1 MVPLEQEDQS
11 QEEDHIPLLEGFQ
24 WESLMDL
31 STLGPSR
38 KRSLSESSLAPP
50 SAHSLL
56 TPQTSKQTG
65 QEGAACPDRRRFST
79 SEKMDCQHEPER
91 GDETSSSLQRCDS
104 VLGDSSS
111 GTELCEGQGPGKRR
125 RAAGVRKG
133 RRPLV
138 GKQAD
143 LSSSVLQEG
152 SSTDGNKRRKVR
164 AKKGW
169 WTCRRVTAT
178 GQAVSASCFMRV
190 CRAPADRPAAGRV
203 SAGGRAESLPADP
216 GRQPDPSPGGSA
228 GRLHGGSASRD
239 GQTASTRRLWRLVLL
254 RLLLAACFLMLPA
267 CVC

>member
-24 WESLMDL
+24 WECLMDV

-65 QEGAACPDRRRFST
+65 QEGAACPERRRFST
-79 SEKMDCQHEPER
+79 SEKMER
-91 GDETSSSLQRCDS
+91 GEEMSSSLQRCDS

-138 GKQAD
+138 VKQAD
-143 LSSSVLQEG
+143 LTSSVLQEG
-152 SSTDGNKRRKVR
+152 SSADRNKRRKVR
-164 AKKGW
+164 PKKGW
-169 WTCRRVTAT
+169 SMCR
-178 GQAVSASCFMRV
+178 
-190 CRAPADRPAAGRV
+190 
-203 SAGGRAESLPADP
+203 
-216 GRQPDPSPGGSA
+216 
-228 GRLHGGSASRD
+228 
-239 GQTASTRRLWRLVLL
+239 
-254 RLLLAACFLMLPA
+254 
-267 CVC
+267 